1 MIGRGHLGAG
11 LCQGG
16 GGPPKGLCL
25 EGGSLF
31 GEIPKSSPKYLLGDP
46 QTILRW
52 SVCFHWISIP
62 ISGKHSQTLLYFVQM
77 F

>member
-25 EGGSLF
+25 EGGV
-31 GEIPKSSPKYLLGDP
+31 GQGNAA
-46 QTILRW
+46 W
-52 SVCFHWISIP
+52 
-62 ISGKHSQTLLYFVQM
+62 
-77 F
+77 